1 MQITI
6 SVPVLA
12 AIVSYGILVTALVI
26 AMVAAYDR
34 QVREARE
41 EVRKARRQVGGFI
54 DHIQRLRSRMLEKGI
69 EIEDIEEVQNDAC
82 V

>member
-6 SVPVLA
+6 SVPVLV

-34 QVREARE
+34 QVREARK

-54 DHIQRLRSRMLEKGI
+54 DHIQKLRSRMLEQGI
-69 EIEDIEEVQNDAC
+69 VISDIEEVTDES